1 MIKQLI
7 LKHSISRAKETYGYD
22 RVTLTDTITGKKYST
37 VGGGYDMAATV
48 FSEWLQDNCQTD
60 LLKITR
66 LAYYVYDG
74 IRLTKATD
82 WQPLHEHVNLDLHGS
97 LYGMTYHVVSD
108 TVTLDGECGLDCML
122 TIAKTIGLGIQ
133 RQVDNKGRLI
143 GFFV

>member
-7 LKHSISRAKETYGYD
+7 LKHGISRAKETYGYD

-37 VGGGYDMAATV
+37 VGGGYDMAGTV

-66 LAYYVYDG
+66 MAYYVYDG
-74 IRLTKATD
+74 IRLTRATD

-108 TVTLDGECGLDCML
+108 TVTLDGACGLDCML
-122 TIAKTIGLGIQ
+122 TIAEAIGLGIQ